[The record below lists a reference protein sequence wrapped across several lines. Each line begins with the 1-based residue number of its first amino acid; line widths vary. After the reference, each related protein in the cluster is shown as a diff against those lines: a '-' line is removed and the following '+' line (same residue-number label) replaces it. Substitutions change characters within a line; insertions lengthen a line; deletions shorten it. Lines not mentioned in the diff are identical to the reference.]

1 MLAKMD
7 KRGELATGLEI
18 DGSMQVGPTWKG
30 GIWVLSAYVPGGHF
44 LPHLDRFNH
53 GYMVLGYFRNPV
65 FWPYLKKIALK
76 TRSGKYPKQ
85 KVEKQKMLKMLLCI
99 ICEAPK
105 KINPFL
111 SHFQPFLP
119 YFT

>member
-44 LPHLDRFNH
+44 LPHIDNYNH
-53 GYMVLGYFRNPV
+53 GYMVFGYFRNPV
-65 FWPYLKKIALK
+65 FWPYLEKIAQKQGLESIQNKKLK
-76 TRSGKYPKQ
+76 N
-85 KVEKQKMLKMLLCI
+85 
-99 ICEAPK
+99 K
-105 KINPFL
+105 KC
-111 SHFQPFLP
+111 
-119 YFT
+119 

>member
-1 MLAKMD
+1 MD

-44 LPHLDRFNH
+44 LPHIDNYNH
-53 GYMVLGYFRNPV
+53 GYMVFGYFRNPV

-111 SHFQPFLP
+111 SHFWQFLL
-119 YFT
+119 

>member
-44 LPHLDRFNH
+44 LPHIDNYNH
-53 GYMVLGYFRNPV
+53 GYMVFGYCRNPV

-99 ICEAPK
+99 ICEAPE